1 MDKFLMMLKDAAMYA
16 LTNGPKVVGGVAIGT
31 VTYRLTDGYYDDV
44 QLWNAER
51 KYKKLKA
58 KIEAKAKAG
67 SSKKKALA
75 AKASAPRHA
84 AKRHEA
90 HAPA

>member
-1 MDKFLMMLKDAAMYA
+1 MDKFLMMLKDAAMYTI
-16 LTNGPKVVGGVAIGT
+16 TNAPKVVGGVALGT
-31 VTYRLTDGYYDDV
+31 VTYRLTDSTYDDV

-58 KIEAKAKAG
+58 KAAAK
-67 SSKKKALA
+67 SKALESG
-75 AKASAPRHA
+75 KGKHPVRPSAPRA
-84 AKRHEA
+84 RRSEA